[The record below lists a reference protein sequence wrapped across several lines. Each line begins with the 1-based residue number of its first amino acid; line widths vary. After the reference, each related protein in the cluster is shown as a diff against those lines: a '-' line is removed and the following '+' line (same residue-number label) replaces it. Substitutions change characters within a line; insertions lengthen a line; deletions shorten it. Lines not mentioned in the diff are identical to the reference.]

1 MTNYEKLLSNADDNN
16 VTVYDNYDLKGT
28 RLKGLYCDGTVA
40 ISSDLRTQKEKT
52 CVLAE
57 ELGHFYTSTGNILDM
72 SDTSNRKQE
81 QRARL
86 WAYNKQVGLRGI
98 IDCYKAHCRTLHDM
112 AEYLNVTETFLSDA
126 LECYR
131 NKYGI
136 CTKIDNYVIGFEPT
150 FYVLEMWE

>member
-16 VTVYDNYDLKGT
+16 VAVYDNYDLKGT
-28 RLKGLYCDGTVA
+28 RLKGLYCDSTVA
-40 ISSDLRTQKEKT
+40 ISSDLRTQKKKT

-72 SDTSNRKQE
+72 SDTANRKQE

-86 WAYNKQVGLRGI
+86 WAYNKQVGLSGI

-112 AEYLNVTETFLSDA
+112 AEHLNVTEKFLKDA
-126 LECYR
+126 IDCYR
-131 NKYGI
+131 HKYGI
-136 CTKIDNYVIGFEPT
+136 CTKVDNYVIGFEPT

>member
-1 MTNYEKLLSNADDNN
+1 MNYEELLIEADNN
-16 VTVYDNYDLKGT
+16 NLIAKEKPLLANAGRIKGNRIAIKKDLP
-28 RLKGLYCDGTVA
+28 
-40 ISSDLRTQKEKT
+40 TQKEKA

-72 SDTSNRKQE
+72 SITSNRKQE

-112 AEYLNVTETFLSDA
+112 AEYLNVTEEFLKDA
-126 LECYR
+126 LDCYR
-131 NKYGI
+131 HKYGI
-136 CTKIDNYVIGFEPT
+136 CTKVDNYVIGFEPT
-150 FYVLEMWE
+150 FYVLKLLE